1 MKRLLDK
8 FNFIFLSFVYF
19 IAVSLILYFIDLNL
33 KIIFFVGSILIW
45 FLIVLYRSVF
55 IPRVPKLILLFFS
68 ILIMGC
74 IFLFN
79 LDILYSFFCL
89 AIVYSLMESYYN
101 PDIDNVD
108 RFKNWKNNASII
120 IIVIGG
126 VFLSAVLAYLIFSA
140 LSFI

>member
-1 MKRLLDK
+1 MRRFLDK

-19 IAVSLILYFIDLNL
+19 LAVILIFYFIDSNL
-33 KIIFFVGSILIW
+33 KVIFFVGSIIIW
-45 FLIVLYRSVF
+45 FLIFLYRDVF
-55 IPRVPKLILLFFS
+55 IPRIPKLILLFFS
-68 ILIMGC
+68 ILVMGG

-108 RFKNWKNNASII
+108 KFKNWKNNASIL

>member
-33 KIIFFVGSILIW
+33 KIIFFVGSIIIW
-45 FLIVLYRSVF
+45 FLIFLYRDVF
-55 IPRVPKLILLFFS
+55 IPRIPKLVLLFFS
-68 ILIMGC
+68 ILVMGC

-79 LDILYSFFCL
+79 LDIFYSFFCL

-101 PDIDNVD
+101 PDISNVD
-108 RFKNWKNNASII
+108 RFKNWKNNASIL